1 MGLLDRALKA
11 EDERDFIR
19 RIPGTRQ
26 ELTDFVKETKN
37 VKEFLEK
44 NPDKKEELYKIVN
57 DTYDKYQKYLGGW
70 THKAHLA
77 GKGIGCIADAWAFS
91 TGDIFGALG
100 GKWLNALAQIPDKA
114 YGLVYGLKTGNYIDA
129 LKNIACGAVAYVPG
143 LTLADQGLNRIVRKR
158 MLKEAL
164 TKFEKEEGLYKS
176 WTARMAEGLKNV
188 YTNVKDRAKN
198 VFSPGYEPKPEPVPA

>member
-44 NPDKKEELYKIVN
+44 NPEKVEELYKIVN
-57 DTYDKYQKYLGGW
+57 DTYDRYQKYLGGW

-77 GKGIGCIADAWAFS
+77 GKGIGYVADTWAFF
-91 TGDIFGALG
+91 TGDIFGAIG
-100 GKWLNALAQIPDKA
+100 GKKLYALAQIPDKA

-129 LKNIACGAVAYVPG
+129 LKNIAGGAIGALPG

-158 MLKEAL
+158 MLSEAR
-164 TKFEKEEGLYKS
+164 TKFEKEAGIYKH
-176 WTARMAEGLKNV
+176 WTSKMADYLKNV
-188 YTNVKDRAKN
+188 YTGVKDRTKN